1 MPPSG
6 AGAPRGDGPLA
17 HIPFT
22 PDDEANLTGM
32 ARFAMFAAI
41 TAVVAAF
48 LQAIVQIV
56 QSLVVGSEFGG
67 AGPQVAGQV
76 CGAVIGIGIAG
87 LLAAFLFKASTA
99 IKKVVETDDADQQNL
114 VAALGSLKAYFMVK
128 GIIAIIVMVIG
139 CCAIGFMMFAGAA
152 LLGNM

>member
-1 MPPSG
+1 MG
-6 AGAPRGDGPLA
+6 GGGGEGPLA

-22 PDDEANLTGM
+22 PEDDANLSGM

-41 TAVVAAF
+41 AAVVAAF

-56 QSLVVGSEFGG
+56 QAVVVETPMGNTG
-67 AGPQVAGQV
+67 ANVAGQV

-87 LLAAFLFKASTA
+87 LLAFFLFKASNA

-128 GIIAIIVMVIG
+128 GIIAIVATLLI
-139 CCAIGFMMFAGAA
+139 CCLAGLMIFGVAA
-152 LLGNM
+152 VAGSM